1 MTAGETAAP
10 QPRAIST
17 ADRAGEELP
26 RMSLLDHLEELRK
39 RLIYSLVALLAAVFG
54 CFAWSREICLYFARP
69 LYELGLLPPG
79 QKLAFLSV
87 TDPFLLYFKTSLL
100 AGVFVAAPVILYQVW
115 AFIAP
120 GLYPKERRWAAPFV
134 ILGWVFFLAGGV
146 FAYQVAFPLAVQFL
160 MEMGREFTAVLTAD
174 KYYGLLLTIM
184 LGLGLMFELPIVL
197 VLLAKI
203 GLVTPRFL
211 MKNFRW
217 AVLIIFVVA
226 AIITPTSD
234 IVNLCVFAL
243 PTIALY
249 LLGTAAAW
257 LLTRKKSE
265 EAA

>member
-1 MTAGETAAP
+1 MTAAKAAGP
-10 QPRAIST
+10 QPRASSA
-17 ADRAGEELP
+17 ADVAGAELP
-26 RMSLLDHLEELRK
+26 RMSLLEHLEELRK
-39 RLIYSLVALLAAVFG
+39 RLIYSIVALLIAVLG
-54 CFAWSREICLYFARP
+54 CFTWANEICLYFARP
-69 LYELGLLPPG
+69 IYEMGLLPPG
-79 QKLAFLSV
+79 QKLAFLGI

-100 AGVFVAAPVILYQVW
+100 AGVFIAAPVILYQAW

-120 GLYPKERRWAAPFV
+120 GLYPKERHWAAPFV
-134 ILGWVFFLAGGV
+134 GLGWLFFVAGGV
-146 FAYQVAFPLAVQFL
+146 FAYLVAFPLAVRFL
-160 MEMGREFTAVLTAD
+160 LEMGKDFTAVITVD
-174 KYYGLLLTIM
+174 RYYGLLLTMM

-197 VLLAKI
+197 TLLAKI

-257 LLTRKKSE
+257 AVSREKT
-265 EAA
+265 

>member
-10 QPRAIST
+10 QPRASST